1 MVAAETLILVSL
13 LALNLISTLILA
25 FWIRMHIDEA
35 LLELDQKL
43 AFAVKGMADKLLEGG
58 MSDFEPPNPIQTAI
72 AQFLQASVAQKMNTV
87 DAVVTERNDSGQF
100 VKPENVN

>member
-35 LLELDQKL
+35 LLELDEKL
-43 AFAVKGMADKLLEGG
+43 AFAVKGMADKLLEG
-58 MSDFEPPNPIQTAI
+58 N
-72 AQFLQASVAQKMNTV
+72 
-87 DAVVTERNDSGQF
+87 ERL
-100 VKPENVN
+100 